1 MEAPLSYCTPSCDL
15 LHDVSTLL
23 AFLFAVSDICNS
35 TMGSSIVAPA
45 VSAIVHQWGVSTTVA
60 LLPLTLYVLALG
72 FGPVLAAP
80 ISETYGRH
88 QVYLFTVPIAALFT
102 LGAGFSN
109 NIWTLCILRFFSGL
123 AFSPALAVG
132 SGTIADINKPEK
144 RATHSAVY
152 ILMPFL
158 GPAAG

>member
-1 MEAPLSYCTPSCDL
+1 M
-15 LHDVSTLL
+15 STSLCHYDSI
-23 AFLFAVSDICNS
+23 SDFCNS

-45 VSAIVHQWGVSTTVA
+45 VSALVRQWGISTTVA
-60 LLPLTLYVLALG
+60 LLPLTLFVLALG
-72 FGPVLAAP
+72 FGPVIAAP

-88 QVYLFTVPIAALFT
+88 KIYLYSAPIAALFT

-132 SGTIADINKPEK
+132 SGTIADINRPEK